1 MTGDRDAIALA
12 ERVIG
17 VLDEGG
23 FSATYK
29 FALFTAILDL
39 CVEKKFVKGVVP
51 ETLTT
56 RAIAERVVELYWDH
70 ATPYKGTGTLR
81 QGGGKG
87 EQAEILSVI
96 VEARTDLAQSGADTL
111 YKAQAHRLR
120 FDTLVCDVEWKLIE
134 MPIPRL
140 QVLGRQEER
149 FLYEYNWAKS
159 IRRSVVT
166 RYQQQRAHSRSA
178 IRGSDAT
185 GFDNRLVLLPG
196 VADHLVRLNGILRP
210 LFYREWATMVARMN
224 QLPESELEEFL
235 FGRKR
240 TSLESVREPLRALQ
254 GGRCFYC
261 DDGLVNLA
269 EVDHFIPWMRYP
281 DNGLDNLVVA
291 HPKCNNK
298 KRDFLAAAK
307 HVEHWKERLKARDA
321 ELSAIASSAR
331 WRRHPDRTTSI
342 AKSIYSRLPLSAR
355 LWVHASTF
363 GPNERDRILA
373 ALEDE

>member
-12 ERVIG
+12 ERVLGI
-17 VLDEGG
+17 LDEGG

-39 CVEKKFVKGVVP
+39 CIEKKFIKGVVP

-56 RAIAERVVELYWDH
+56 RDIAERVVELYWDH
-70 ATPYKGTGTLR
+70 ATPYKGTETLR
-81 QGGGKG
+81 QGGGRG
-87 EQAEILSVI
+87 QQAGILSLI
-96 VEARTDLAQSGADTL
+96 VEAREGWAQSGTDTL
-111 YKAQAHRLR
+111 YRAQAHKSQ
-120 FDTLVCDVEWKLIE
+120 FDTLVCEVEWKLIE

-140 QVLGRQEER
+140 QVLGRHEER
-149 FLYEYNWAKS
+149 FLYEYNWSKS
-159 IRRSVVT
+159 IHRSVVT
-166 RYQQQRAHSRSA
+166 RYQQQRGNSRGAS
-178 IRGSDAT
+178 RRFDGT

-196 VADHLVRLNGILRP
+196 VAEHLVRLNGVLRP

-235 FGRKR
+235 FGRRR
-240 TSLESVREPLRALQ
+240 TSLVPIREPLRALQ
-254 GGRCFYC
+254 KEMCFYC
-261 DDGLVNLA
+261 DEGLVNVA

-291 HPKCNNK
+291 HPRCNNK

-307 HVEHWKERLKARDA
+307 HVERWKERLKTKDA
-321 ELSAIASSAR
+321 ELSGIAASTR
-331 WRRHPDRTTSI
+331 WRRNSDRTTSI

-355 LWVHASTF
+355 LWMHASTF
-363 GPNERDRILA
+363 GPNERDRISA
-373 ALEDE
+373 ALEDW